1 MMSHANYTENDVRL
15 IREIEGK
22 SDYYAI
28 LGLEKSCSVEEIR
41 KAYRELSLKVHPEK
55 NKARGSQDAFNKIS
69 EAYKSLKDAHSRST
83 HDQTNGPRQRR
94 TSPPP
99 RPNSPPPRPNSP
111 PPRPSGMENPKR
123 SQVNDFVLLVL
134 LLPLLMVIL
143 VACSPFLSRV
153 FLALI

>member
-1 MMSHANYTENDVRL
+1 MMSHANYTENNVRL

-41 KAYRELSLKVHPEK
+41 KAYRELSLKVHPDK

-99 RPNSPPPRPNSP
+99 RPNSPL
-111 PPRPSGMENPKR
+111 PRPSGMENPKR